1 MSVETMKDKLK
12 HLGNKTS
19 DDYMADLCANIKA
32 GERCEVEPGEKR
44 GVVNYIPLRTMR
56 YNVVVKRER
65 RERSHKGGEEI
76 ISEQSLSRFF
86 RYIKSSWCFFM
97 YRASSII
104 YRKHISNTV

>member
-32 GERCEVEPGEKR
+32 GERLVTTPSK
-44 GVVNYIPLRTMR
+44 IPLRTMR